1 MSKEKLIDMGAI
13 QNCQNLEESYGE
25 ICVKCNKCGRFD
37 AKKQTE
43 GEELFSILSDTI
55 NGANFDD
62 LNDACYRILDK
73 ANYHKQEWISVDE
86 RLPEKSGDYL
96 TYHNGVISAL
106 MYSKRHKLFNAE
118 DTLDE
123 KFSKANCIEV
133 SHWMPLPEPPKMK
146 GGAER

>member
-1 MSKEKLIDMGAI
+1 MSEKLLINNFKSNNSEVMSNNPTEKQQKIVEMAKDI
-13 QNCQNLEESYGE
+13 CRVKHNCND
-25 ICVKCNKCGRFD
+25 VCNPISACD
-37 AKKQTE
+37 ALKYAE
-43 GEELFSILSDTI
+43 RAVEAGYS
-55 NGANFDD
+55 
-62 LNDACYRILDK
+62 
-73 ANYHKQEWISVDE
+73 KQEWISVDE

-133 SHWMPLPEPPKMK
+133 SHWMPLPEAPKMK
-146 GGAER
+146 GGAQK

>member
-1 MSKEKLIDMGAI
+1 MSEEKLIDMGAI

-25 ICVKCNKCGRFD
+25 ICVKCNKCGRFN
-37 AKKQTE
+37 AKKWTE

-86 RLPEKSGDYL
+86 RLPEQSGEYL
-96 TYHNGVISAL
+96 TYHKGVFSTL
-106 MYSKRHKLFNAE
+106 EYSKRHKLFNAADDLPE
-118 DTLDE
+118 A
-123 KFSKANCIEV
+123 FSKKHSITV
-133 SHWMPLPEPPKMK
+133 SHWTPLPEPPKMK
-146 GGAER
+146 GGTE

>member
-1 MSKEKLIDMGAI
+1 MTEKQQQIVQMAKDICRVKL
-13 QNCQNLEESYGE
+13 NCND
-25 ICVKCNKCGRFD
+25 VCNPISACD
-37 AKKQTE
+37 ALKYAERAVEAGYCKQS
-43 GEELFSILSDTI
+43 G
-55 NGANFDD
+55 
-62 LNDACYRILDK
+62 
-73 ANYHKQEWISVDE
+73 WISVDE

-133 SHWMPLPEPPKMK
+133 SHWMPLPEAPK
-146 GGAER
+146 GGAE